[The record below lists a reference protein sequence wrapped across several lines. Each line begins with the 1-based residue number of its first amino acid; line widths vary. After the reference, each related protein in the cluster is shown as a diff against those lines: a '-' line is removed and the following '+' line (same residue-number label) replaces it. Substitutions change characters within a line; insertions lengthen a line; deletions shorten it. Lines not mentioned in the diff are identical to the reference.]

1 MPAGTSARVANA
13 AGMCC
18 YRCRWAAG
26 RDLCPLHQP
35 LRPSPSPAP
44 AAAEDS
50 RAARKPLSRPAALAE
65 TEGGTSVGALDWL
78 ASLSVDLW
86 QRVPVYM
93 RCLPACAALAAT
105 ARRFRG
111 VAWSPHV
118 WEDAVIELRPAAFD
132 SALELL
138 VGLAC
143 ECWGR
148 AKELILPAHPVRRMF
163 LERLR
168 AAWHGRL
175 DAKPVLSVRGDG
187 PYMIYAMSTQAVI
200 LREQFQ
206 LNFSEPQYCW
216 MRTRWM
222 EAPEGERPKAF
233 AWVLSKRVYPGAAG
247 YLCEVVEWQRNHDST
262 WDAAVRKT
270 PAFSLEE
277 SYPESVPGF
286 PGASP
291 LNVGYIQL
299 VPRHQDVDERSV
311 ESYSCEAEGSEE
323 EDDESEPG
331 GASTP

>member
-1 MPAGTSARVANA
+1 MRCPCAGIGPIDAVAAGAGHTCALRADGTLACSGGNGHGQCNVPADIGPIDAVAAGNWHTCALRADGTLVCFGDNRHGQCDIPAGIGPIDAVA
-13 AGMCC
+13 AGN
-18 YRCRWAAG
+18 W
-26 RDLCPLHQP
+26 H
-35 LRPSPSPAP
+35 
-44 AAAEDS
+44 
-50 RAARKPLSRPAALAE
+50 
-65 TEGGTSVGALDWL
+65 TGALRADGKL
-78 ASLSVDLW
+78 VCFGYNRYGQCDVPAGIGPINASWFASGNRFGQCNVPAGIGPIDTVRYNPTPPAW
-86 QRVPVYM
+86 Q
-93 RCLPACAALAAT
+93 
-105 ARRFRG
+105 
-111 VAWSPHV
+111 
-118 WEDAVIELRPAAFD
+118 
-132 SALELL
+132 
-138 VGLAC
+138 
-143 ECWGR
+143 
-148 AKELILPAHPVRRMF
+148 
-163 LERLR
+163 
-168 AAWHGRL
+168 RL

-247 YLCEVVEWQRNHDST
+247 YLCEVVEWQRNPDST

-323 EDDESEPG
+323 ERV
-331 GASTP
+331 